1 MQEMIYQEE
10 TWEELLNGT
19 VIAMSP
25 RPAVNHNRVA
35 GRIYT
40 VFENYLWGKKCVPF
54 GDGTDLYLSEKD
66 RFVPDG
72 MIVCDEDKVKT
83 DGVYGAPDLVVEILS
98 PSTARNDR
106 GYKKDRYEE
115 YGVPEYWIVSPNDRS
130 IEVYLLQEGRYK
142 LDNTYQLYPDFMLEK
157 MEQAEREALVTEFK
171 CHLYDDLTIS
181 LDYIFKGIGIVR

>member
-10 TWEELLNGT
+10 TWEELLDGT
-19 VIAMSP
+19 VVAMSP

-35 GRIYT
+35 SRISSI
-40 VFENYLWGKKCVPF
+40 FEHYLWGKKCIPF

-72 MIVCDEDKVKT
+72 MIVCDKDKVKA

-106 GYKKDRYEE
+106 GYKKEKYEE
-115 YGVPEYWIVSPNDRS
+115 YGVPEYWIVNPNDQS